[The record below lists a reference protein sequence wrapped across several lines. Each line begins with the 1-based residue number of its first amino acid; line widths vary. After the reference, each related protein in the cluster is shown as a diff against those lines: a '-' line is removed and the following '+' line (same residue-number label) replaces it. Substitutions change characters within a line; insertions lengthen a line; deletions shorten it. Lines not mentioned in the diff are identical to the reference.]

1 MDTSKIKYI
10 VFDVFGTCVDW
21 HGTILKAGKKLS
33 EKYDLEVDW
42 SSLAREWRI
51 DGYFKAVF
59 ETAAGKR
66 EYVPCDEVFMRFLKE
81 TLVPKYHMEAVSEED
96 LRDFC
101 NVWHRLQP
109 WEDVLD
115 GLHRLTTKYAIG
127 PFTNGDFDLMIDL
140 KKNSALPWDF
150 ITTADIFKRYKPD
163 LEIYKDEIR
172 LLHAKPEEV
181 VMVAAHPF
189 DMDNAKVVGYTT
201 IYVPRPDEFGAD
213 SDYVEPDG
221 KNPVDYVCKDFG
233 ELATLLNV

>member
-66 EYVPCDEVFMRFLKE
+66 EYVPCDEVFMGFLKE

-140 KKNSALPWDF
+140 KKNSADPIPPHILGYVHCRGTSLQLLIFSSDTNRIWRF
-150 ITTADIFKRYKPD
+150 IKMRSDCFMQSRKR
-163 LEIYKDEIR
+163 L
-172 LLHAKPEEV
+172 
-181 VMVAAHPF
+181 
-189 DMDNAKVVGYTT
+189 
-201 IYVPRPDEFGAD
+201 
-213 SDYVEPDG
+213 
-221 KNPVDYVCKDFG
+221 
-233 ELATLLNV
+233 